1 MNDRWIDEY
10 LLTKDCNNVSKKVRK
25 GRDMNNVLLKSY
37 FSVTKYTPVIP
48 QLCKKAV
55 REPKEN
61 PMGGLTDNLI
71 RRHVSY

>member
-1 MNDRWIDEY
+1 MNDGWIDEY

-25 GRDMNNVLLKSY
+25 GRDMNNVLLKSFFFGDKVY
-37 FSVTKYTPVIP
+37 PSYDSQKTVS
-48 QLCKKAV
+48 
-55 REPKEN
+55 EPKEN